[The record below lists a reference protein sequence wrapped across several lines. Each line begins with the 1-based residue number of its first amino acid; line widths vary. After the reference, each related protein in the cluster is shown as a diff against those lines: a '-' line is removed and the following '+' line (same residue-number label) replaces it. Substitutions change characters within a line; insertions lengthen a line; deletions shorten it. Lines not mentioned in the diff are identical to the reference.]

1 MTTYAN
7 DKVSMTRI
15 ATPGSESCEIT
26 TAQMTGNSPFLDD
39 FHNSL
44 FAYSIGG
51 AMHNVGVLA
60 L

>member
-1 MTTYAN
+1 MQNHNST
-7 DKVSMTRI
+7 
-15 ATPGSESCEIT
+15 
-26 TAQMTGNSPFLDD
+26 QMTGNSPFLDD

-51 AMHNVGVLA
+51 ATNNAGVLA